1 MSNSKNQP
9 DDDTN
14 VHHVPMLDAAAL
26 GYPAELAAKLIR
38 KLVALEVRYE
48 HDNECIFGGEGATG
62 PLDEALAALEFGDFS
77 SARGWLQIAI
87 GKALDPVPQTTTGR
101 GAKER
106 YLRAVYQR
114 ERALLYA
121 RCALHLILPALQG
134 EVVAERLTTIFAP
147 RH

>member
-26 GYPAELAAKLIR
+26 GYPLQLAASLICKFVDVELKVER
-38 KLVALEVRYE
+38 G
-48 HDNECIFGGEGATG
+48 NGCFFGSDGK
-62 PLDEALAALEFGDFS
+62 PSSLCEALAALGRDDFS

-87 GKALDPVPQTTTGR
+87 GNALEPVPQTTTGR

-106 YLRAVYQR
+106 HFRAVYQR